1 VGGNAPRTEG
11 SLLFLY
17 VLLMQSR
24 CGIIAAMQRLVFRGQ
39 TMTDSDVLAGLG
51 LHGESVLHVVR
62 RAVGGGH
69 CRTGFV
75 VCQCEEYCRRNCR
88 CHAAHCRLIWLT
100 CTRMKIYVQTAGIAT
115 LRVHNSTFECCV
127 TAASEWVDNVD

>member
-62 RAVGGGH
+62 RAVGGGI
-69 CRTGFV
+69 V
-75 VCQCEEYCRRNCR
+75 VLVSLCVSARS
-88 CHAAHCRLIWLT
+88 I
-100 CTRMKIYVQTAGIAT
+100 VAGIVVAM
-115 LRVHNSTFECCV
+115 LLI
-127 TAASEWVDNVD
+127 AG